1 MPNKPGTRQ
10 QILDIAQDL
19 FTEHGYAGTSMADI
33 AGRLGT
39 SKAALYHHFG
49 SKAEIIDSLLAEPT
63 RAYEE
68 LADRAATLPAPELLA
83 AVVDVTASFA
93 SLAAILHND
102 PSVRTANRDRLLDRS
117 QEINETI
124 TAALAGRRPS
134 TAARVRAHAAYAAA
148 KHGALAVLSA
158 GGELRPAERTEL
170 VAAALRVLR
179 GDGR

>member
-1 MPNKPGTRQ
+1 MPSKPDTRQ
-10 QILDIAQDL
+10 QILTIAQDL

-39 SKAALYHHFG
+39 SKAALYYHFR

-68 LADRAATLPAPELLA
+68 LAGTAGGRSTTELLA
-83 AVVDVTASFA
+83 AVVDITASFY
-93 SLAAILHND
+93 SLATVLGND
-102 PSVRTANRDRLLDRS
+102 PSVRVAQRDRLLDRS
-117 QEINETI
+117 REINERI

-134 TAARVRAHAAYAAA
+134 ALTRVRAHAAYAAA
-148 KHGALAVLSA
+148 KHGTLAVMSA
-158 GGELRPAERTEL
+158 GDGELRPAERAEL

-179 GDGR
+179 GA